1 MTLGNPI
8 VLYFL
13 VGNIDFFMA
22 QYQPPSLP
30 TLSQHEP
37 TLLVLEVNVDMMKVE
52 NHVNTLFLFALIDIK
67 IFGMNVH

>member
-1 MTLGNPI
+1 
-8 VLYFL
+8 
-13 VGNIDFFMA
+13 MA

-30 TLSQHEP
+30 TLSPMNEP

>member
-1 MTLGNPI
+1 
-8 VLYFL
+8 
-13 VGNIDFFMA
+13 MA

-37 TLLVLEVNVDMMKVE
+37 TLLILEVNVDMMKVE

>member
-30 TLSQHEP
+30 TLSQHEL